1 MENLSLVIPLYN
13 ESACLPGLIAELD
26 DVIVKIDANTSVF
39 MINDG
44 SKDNTGEILDE
55 LAKTRSW
62 LKVINKTNS
71 GHGPTI
77 YLGYQKAIEAKADWV
92 FQCDSDQQIPLKELV
107 NLWQQRK
114 SGTTILG
121 VRANRQDP
129 GERLLVSSILR
140 LAIKVL
146 FNVSVRDANCP
157 FRLFPAN
164 ALKMF
169 LGHIPSN
176 TFAPNVFIS
185 IMAKSSMNVQETYVS
200 HLPRMAGENSIN
212 RINLLKVCLRCANQL
227 MNFWRSKESWPK
239 LQNAPHSS
247 L

>member
-1 MENLSLVIPLYN
+1 METLAIVIPLYN

-26 DVIVKIDANTSVF
+26 DVIAKIDASTTVY
-39 MINDG
+39 MMNDG
-44 SKDNTGEILDE
+44 SKDKTGEMLNDF
-55 LAKTRSW
+55 ASTRSW
-62 LKVINKTNS
+62 MKVINKTNS

-77 YLGYQKAIEAKADWV
+77 YLGYQKAIEDQVDWI
-92 FQCDSDQQIPLKELV
+92 FQCDSDQQIPLSELV
-107 NLWQQRK
+107 TLWQQRR
-114 SGTTILG
+114 SNVATLG

-129 GERLLVSSILR
+129 GERLFVSSILR
-140 LAIKVL
+140 MAIRVL

-157 FRLFPAN
+157 FRLFPAKPLATLLN
-164 ALKMF
+164 C
-169 LGHIPSN
+169 IPST

-185 IMAKSSMNVQETYVS
+185 VMVKSSMDVQETYVS

-212 RINLLKVCLRCANQL
+212 RVNLLKVCLRCAGEL

-239 LQNAPHSS
+239 LQSTPHSS